1 MARRTFISVAMVVV
15 FAAACLFGLG
25 WIALNMGLHGPW
37 SNEFALN
44 AEFAS
49 ANGLVPQAEVRVSGV
64 HVGTVLTITDSS
76 DGGALVKMA
85 LQPNIRLIGGSYWD
99 FIDHQTALTDKSLA
113 EAATMA
119 GFTTKEVIARFLP
132 YTTKS
137 RLPQHTRAVI
147 RPKTLLGEKFV
158 ELVRPQSS
166 AEPYLQSEA
175 TIPKAQTGQAI
186 EIDDILNAMDAPT
199 RQAMSESFR
208 QLGVA
213 LDGRQQDL
221 SAALGPLDS
230 TMTNLRPLARV
241 GESRAKE
248 LDRILTNLNTIMQAL
263 ADEQDQ
269 LGHLVDS
276 GDTVMSGIAARD
288 QALAGT
294 VRNGAAAFGSLD
306 QAFSGVTAAD
316 RASLQKSPSTIAAGR
331 RTLSLTNAQVDQ
343 LLPELL
349 LGQITYPNDQL
360 NISDSESLT
369 LAAEWISAF
378 SHADAAGIHSLR
390 ITGLTPSKQT
400 TGSALP
406 GVGIPNGGPAVPQD
420 LADLLL
426 MQLGNGR

>member
-1 MARRTFISVAMVVV
+1 MARRTFVSVAMVVV
-15 FAAACLFGLG
+15 FAASCLFGLG
-25 WIALNMGLHGPW
+25 YIALNMGLHGPW

-64 HVGTVLTITDSS
+64 HVGTVLTITDAS

-85 LQPNIRLIGGSYWD
+85 LQPGIQLRQD
-99 FIDHQTALTDKSLA
+99 
-113 EAATMA
+113 
-119 GFTTKEVIARFLP
+119 
-132 YTTKS
+132 
-137 RLPQHTRAVI
+137 TRAVI

-158 ELVRPQSS
+158 ELVRAQSS
-166 AEPYLQSEA
+166 DQAYLQSGA
-175 TIPKAQTGQAI
+175 TIPKSQTGQAI

-213 LDGRQQDL
+213 LDGRQQDV
-221 SAALGPLDS
+221 STALGPLDS

-269 LGHLVDS
+269 LGRLVDS

-288 QALAGT
+288 HALAGT
-294 VRNGAAAFGSLD
+294 VQNGAAVFGSLD
-306 QAFSGVTAAD
+306 RAFNGVTAAD
-316 RASLQKSPSTIAAGR
+316 RASLQKSPATIASGR
-331 RTLSLTNAQVDQ
+331 RTLNLTNAQVDQ

-360 NISDSESLT
+360 NVTDAESLT

-378 SHADAAGIHSLR
+378 SHADASGLHSLR
-390 ITGLTPSKQT
+390 ITGITPSAES
-400 TGSALP
+400 TGAGLP
-406 GVGIPNGGPAVPQD
+406 VGGTPNGTPTAPQD

-426 MQLGNGR
+426 MQLGSGR

>member
-1 MARRTFISVAMVVV
+1 MLPTGGALMARRTFVSVVMVMA

-25 WIALNMGLHGPW
+25 FIALNMGLHGPW
-37 SNEFALN
+37 SNEFAVN

-64 HVGTVLTITDSS
+64 HVGTVLAIDDGN
-76 DGGALVKMA
+76 DGGALVRMA
-85 LQPNIRLIGGSYWD
+85 LQPSIRLRQD
-99 FIDHQTALTDKSLA
+99 
-113 EAATMA
+113 
-119 GFTTKEVIARFLP
+119 
-132 YTTKS
+132 
-137 RLPQHTRAVI
+137 TRAVI

-166 AEPYLQSEA
+166 AQPYLQSEA

-269 LGHLVDS
+269 LGHLVNS
-276 GDTVMSGIAARD
+276 GDTVMSGIASRD

-294 VRNGAAAFGSLD
+294 VRNGAAVFGSLD
-306 QAFSGVTAAD
+306 AAFSGVTPAD
-316 RASLQKSPSTIAAGR
+316 RSSLQKSPATIAAGR
-331 RTLSLTNAQVDQ
+331 RTLGLTNPPVAQ
-343 LLPELL
+343 LLPEIL
-349 LGQITYPNDQL
+349 LGQISYPNDQL
-360 NISDSESLT
+360 NISDAESLT

-378 SHADAAGIHSLR
+378 SQQDATGYHSLR
-390 ITGLTPSKQT
+390 ITGLTPSVQKMS
-400 TGSALP
+400 GPLP
-406 GVGIPNGGPAVPQD
+406 GEVGGGTPTAPQD
-420 LADLLL
+420 LTELLL
-426 MQLGNGR
+426 QTLGNGR

>member
-1 MARRTFISVAMVVV
+1 MLRRTFVSVLMVVV

-25 WIALNMGLHGPW
+25 YIALNMGLHGPW

-64 HVGTVLTITDSS
+64 HVGTVLTISDAP

-85 LQPNIRLIGGSYWD
+85 LQPNIQLRQD
-99 FIDHQTALTDKSLA
+99 
-113 EAATMA
+113 
-119 GFTTKEVIARFLP
+119 
-132 YTTKS
+132 
-137 RLPQHTRAVI
+137 TRAVI

-158 ELVRPQSS
+158 ELVRPQASDQ
-166 AEPYLQSEA
+166 AFLQSGA

-186 EIDDILNAMDAPT
+186 AIDDILNAMDAPT

-213 LDGRQQDL
+213 LDGRQQDV
-221 SAALGPLDS
+221 SAALAPLDS
-230 TMTNLRPLARV
+230 TITNLRPLARV
-241 GESRAKE
+241 GESRSQE

-269 LGHLVDS
+269 LGRLVDS

-294 VRNGAAAFGSLD
+294 VQNGAAVFGSLD

-316 RASLQKSPSTIAAGR
+316 RASLQKSPATIAAGR

-360 NISDSESLT
+360 NITDSESLT

-400 TGSALP
+400 TGLP
-406 GVGIPNGGPAVPQD
+406 GGVQNGAPTVPQD
-420 LADLLL
+420 LAELLL
-426 MQLGNGR
+426 MQLGSAP

>member
-1 MARRTFISVAMVVV
+1 MVRRTVVSVVMVVA
-15 FAAACLFGLG
+15 FAASCLFGLG
-25 WIALNMGLHGPW
+25 YIALNMGLHGPW

-44 AEFAS
+44 ADFAS

-64 HVGTVLTITDSS
+64 HVGTVLTISDAS

-85 LQPNIRLIGGSYWD
+85 LQPNIQLRQD
-99 FIDHQTALTDKSLA
+99 
-113 EAATMA
+113 
-119 GFTTKEVIARFLP
+119 
-132 YTTKS
+132 
-137 RLPQHTRAVI
+137 TRAVI

-166 AEPYLQSEA
+166 DQAYLQSGA
-175 TIPKAQTGQAI
+175 TIPKTQTGQAI

-208 QLGVA
+208 ELGVA
-213 LDGRQQDL
+213 LDGRQQDV
-221 SAALGPLDS
+221 SAALAPLDN
-230 TMTNLRPLARV
+230 TITNLRPLARV
-241 GESRAKE
+241 GDNRAQE

-294 VRNGAAAFGSLD
+294 VQNGAAVFNSLD
-306 QAFSGVTAAD
+306 QAFNGVTAAD
-316 RASLQKSPSTIAAGR
+316 RASLQKSPATIAAGR
-331 RTLSLTNAQVDQ
+331 RVLNLTNPQVDQ

-349 LGQITYPNDQL
+349 LAQITYPNDQL
-360 NISDSESLT
+360 SITDAESLT

-378 SHADAAGIHSLR
+378 SHADAGGLHSLR
-390 ITGLTPSKQT
+390 ITGINPSTQT
-400 TGSALP
+400 SGSGLP
-406 GVGIPNGGPAVPQD
+406 GGGSQSAAPTVPQD

-426 MQLGNGR
+426 MQLGSAP